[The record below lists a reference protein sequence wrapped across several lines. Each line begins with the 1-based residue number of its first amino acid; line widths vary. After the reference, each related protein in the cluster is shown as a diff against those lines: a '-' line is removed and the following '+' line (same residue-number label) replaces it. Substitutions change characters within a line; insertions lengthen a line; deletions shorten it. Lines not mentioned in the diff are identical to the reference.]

1 MILKMKQLMSQR
13 INVSR
18 FLAILIALSS
28 FSCKTEIKEVEI
40 ATVSKSVL
48 GLLEPKDTLMNYDIG
63 LKKLSE
69 YNFFKQPLKNL
80 EPIDENIIPY
90 EMNSPLFTDYASK
103 QRFIALPE
111 ETQIKYTSQGVLD
124 FPKGTILIKNFY
136 YQDNELTTGNGDV
149 IIETRLLISDKET
162 GEWTAL
168 PYIWNEE
175 QTEAY
180 LYILG
185 KDLELDIDIAG
196 KSDRNLKFTYSV
208 PNTNMCKNCHVKN
221 KVLVP
226 LGPTARQLNRNNNF
240 HNSEVNQLSYLKDQE
255 KMVGLGAID
264 TAPKI
269 PYYHNQEFS
278 LDERARAYLDVNCAH
293 CHQEGGSAKTSGL
306 HLSYEETDMYRL
318 GLNKAPVAAGQGSG
332 NLSFGIV
339 AGKPEASILLYRM
352 KHLEPEIVMPEIG
365 KNTLHEEGI
374 KLIEEWITSLSN

>member
-1 MILKMKQLMSQR
+1 MSQH

-18 FLAILIALSS
+18 FLVILIALSS
-28 FSCKTEIKEVEI
+28 FSCKTETKEAEM

-48 GLLEPKDTLMNYDIG
+48 GLLEPKDTLMDYDIG

-69 YNFFKQPLKNL
+69 YNFFKLPLKNL
-80 EPIDENIIPY
+80 EPIDENIVPY

-103 QRFIALPE
+103 KRFIALPKG
-111 ETQIKYTSQGVLD
+111 TQINYTSEGVLD

-136 YQDNELTTGNGDV
+136 YQDRELKTENGDV
-149 IIETRLLISDKET
+149 LIETRLLISDKQT

-196 KSDRNLKFTYSV
+196 QSDRNLNFTYSV
-208 PNTNMCKNCHVKN
+208 PNTNMCKNCHVKDQ
-221 KVLVP
+221 VLVP
-226 LGPTARQLNRNNNF
+226 LGPTARQLNRANNLY
-240 HNSEVNQLSYLKDQE
+240 NSVVNQLLYLKDQE
-255 KMVGLGAID
+255 KMVGLETINA
-264 TAPKI
+264 APKI
-269 PYYHNQEFS
+269 PDYHNQEFS
-278 LDERARAYLDVNCAH
+278 IDQRARAYLDVNCAH

-318 GLNKAPVAAGQGSG
+318 GLNKAPVAAGHGSG

-339 AGKPEASILLYRM
+339 AGKPEASILLHRM
-352 KHLEPEIVMPEIG
+352 KHLEPDIVMPEIG

-374 KLIEEWITSLSN
+374 KLIEEWITTLSN